1 VTPRRDR
8 HPLRVGALLWPQR
21 ATWPELRYAARAA
34 DAAGLDSPWT
44 WDHLHAI
51 VGDFLGPEEHVA
63 EMRRPYLE
71 LGFTHLIADS
81 PAPFD
86 HETIERLP
94 RLRALMAG
102 A

>member
-1 VTPRRDR
+1 VTFHRDR
-8 HPLRVGALLWPQR
+8 HPLRVGA
-21 ATWPELRYAARAA
+21 
-34 DAAGLDSPWT
+34 
-44 WDHLHAI
+44 
-51 VGDFLGPEEHVA
+51 HVA
-63 EMRRPYLE
+63 EMWRPYLE